1 MAMKNIHTLLK
12 SVTRQENKYLENT
25 LLDRPCPARRHMC
38 FLWWHSY
45 VKIQWLFAKQKFQIC
60 SPTMSQKL
68 QHNNSNVDRGAAAA
82 AAVVGPSHNTR

>member
-1 MAMKNIHTLLK
+1 MTMLK

-38 FLWWHSY
+38 
-45 VKIQWLFAKQKFQIC
+45 
-60 SPTMSQKL
+60 MSQKL

-82 AAVVGPSHNTR
+82 IVGLGHNLTTPDK

>member
-1 MAMKNIHTLLK
+1 MIM

-38 FLWWHSY
+38 FLWLHSY

-68 QHNNSNVDRGAAAA
+68 QHNNSSVDRGAAAA
-82 AAVVGPSHNTR
+82 AAVVGLGHNTR